1 MTFKIIMA
9 TLIVGFVGL
18 VSVLAISGKLGKSVT
33 NSNIASTLSATESQ
47 YDFGTISMK
56 DGDVYHDFTIKNTGV
71 KQVTVSK
78 LSTSC
83 MCTKASLTAG
93 DKTEGPFSME
103 GHGGIPKIDVA
114 IPAGGE
120 ASVEAIYDPTAH
132 GSSGIGRIE
141 RSIFVDS
148 TDGART
154 ELKFKVMVTP

>member
-18 VSVLAISGKLGKSVT
+18 VSVLAMSGKIGQSAMD
-33 NSNIASTLSATESQ
+33 SMLSATESQ

-56 DGDVYHDFTIKNTGV
+56 DGDVYHDFKIKNTGIE
-71 KQVTVSK
+71 QVTVSK

-103 GHGGIPKIDVA
+103 GHGGIP
-114 IPAGGE
+114 
-120 ASVEAIYDPTAH
+120 
-132 GSSGIGRIE
+132 R
-141 RSIFVDS
+141 
-148 TDGART
+148 
-154 ELKFKVMVTP
+154 